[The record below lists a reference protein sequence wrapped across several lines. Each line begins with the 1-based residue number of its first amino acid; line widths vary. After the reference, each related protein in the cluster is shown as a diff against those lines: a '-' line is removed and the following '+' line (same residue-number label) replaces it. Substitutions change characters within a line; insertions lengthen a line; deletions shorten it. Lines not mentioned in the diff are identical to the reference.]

1 MRCTEIHDHASY
13 DGAEV
18 MHYMGIEVDE
28 IAESYQREPA
38 PEDFDG
44 AITASMLRAL
54 QSVVG
59 PGHVVTDPDVL
70 AGRAVD
76 HTGRYRGRAAALVRP
91 GSAEEV
97 AAVLRVCREA
107 GAHVTVQG
115 GRTSLVAGTVPEH
128 DDVLLSTER
137 LRALGDVDTVECR
150 VAAGAGATLAAV
162 QHAAAAAGLVFGVDL
177 AARDTATVGGMA
189 STNAGGLRTVRYG
202 NMGEQVLGLQV
213 ALPDGSLLRRHSLVR
228 SDNTGYDLPAL
239 FVGAEGTLG
248 VITALDLRLRPAP
261 THRVTAVCGF
271 ADLDALVAAGRMFR
285 DVDGIA
291 ALELIDGRAGPLIH
305 QHLGVAVPVE
315 GDWMLLVELA
325 ADHDQTDRLAGLLD
339 AVRLCGEPAVGV
351 DVAAQQRLWQIRE
364 ALVEVLGVYG
374 PPLKFDVSLP
384 LSAIAGFARDAVA
397 LLGVHAPD
405 DALPLLFGH
414 VGEGNLHLNV
424 LRCPVEREQAV
435 YGPMMDLI
443 AACGGNVS
451 SEHGVG
457 SRKRPYLGMSREP
470 ADIAA
475 MRALKAA
482 LDPTGYLNA
491 AVLFE

>member
-1 MRCTEIHDHASY
+1 
-13 DGAEV
+13 
-18 MHYMGIEVDE
+18 
-28 IAESYQREPA
+28 
-38 PEDFDG
+38 
-44 AITASMLRAL
+44 MLRSLHDA
-54 QSVVG
+54 VG
-59 PGHVVTDPDVL
+59 SKHVVTDPDVL
-70 AGRAVD
+70 SGRSVD
-76 HTGRYRGRAAALVRP
+76 HTGRYRGRASALVRP

-97 AAVLRVCREA
+97 AEVLRLCRDA

-137 LRALGDVDTVECR
+137 LCALGDVDTVER
-150 VAAGAGATLAAV
+150 RIAVGAGATLAAV
-162 QHAAAAAGLVFGVDL
+162 QHAATTAGLLFGVDL

-202 NMGEQVLGLQV
+202 NMGEQVVGLDV

-248 VITALDLRLRPAP
+248 VITALDLRLHP
-261 THRVTAVCGF
+261 TPSHRVTAVCGF
-271 ADLDALVAAGRMFR
+271 DDLEALIDTGRTFR

-291 ALELIDGRAGPLIH
+291 ALELIDGRAGALTAE
-305 QHLGVAVPVE
+305 HLGIGAPVE
-315 GDWMLLVELA
+315 ADWLLLVELA
-325 ADHDQTDRLAGLLD
+325 ADHDQTERLADLLAD
-339 AVRLCGEPAVGV
+339 APMCAEPAVGV
-351 DVAAQQRLWQIRE
+351 DIAAQQRLWRVRE
-364 ALVEVLGVYG
+364 ALAEVLGVYG

-384 LSAIAGFARDAVA
+384 LAAIAGFAAEAVA
-397 LLGVHAPD
+397 LIHERVS
-405 DALPLLFGH
+405 DAVPLLFGH

-424 LRCPVEREQAV
+424 LRVPLEAEKAL

-443 AACGGNVS
+443 ARCGGNVS

-457 SRKRPYLGMSREP
+457 SRKRDYLEMSRDA

-475 MRALKAA
+475 MRSVKAA

-491 AVLFE
+491 AVLFD